1 MLVKL
6 IKNGLRV
13 IKMPNPWKFHGL
25 MLYVL
30 GFIAVG
36 ILASYI
42 MDWIL
47 K

>member
-1 MLVKL
+1 
-6 IKNGLRV
+6 
-13 IKMPNPWKFHGL
+13 MPNPWKFHGL

-30 GFIAVG
+30 VFIAVG
-36 ILASYI
+36 AIASYI